1 MDAVLD
7 TNVAVSAAINPK
19 GPPAEIIRAW
29 RAHRFT
35 WVTSSPLLQ
44 ELEETLRSPR
54 LQRYLVW
61 SEEELAEFLALVREA
76 ARVVRPASRLEVV
89 KEDPADNRVLEPAIA
104 SRADYIVTGDHHLV
118 AIGSYMD
125 VRIIT
130 PARFVAIIST
140 ELA

>member
-29 RAHRFT
+29 KAHRFT
-35 WVTSSPLLQ
+35 WVTSRPLLR
-44 ELEETLRSPR
+44 ELEKTLRSPR

-61 SEEELAEFLALVREA
+61 NEKELVEFLALVRQA
-76 ARVVRPASRLEVV
+76 ARVVQPAHRLDVV
-89 KEDPADNRVLEPAIA
+89 KEDPADNRVLESAIA
-104 SRADYIVTGDHHLV
+104 GRADYIVAGDHHLV
-118 AIGSYMD
+118 AIGSYKN
-125 VRIIT
+125 VPIVT